1 MANFNLNK
9 IVLGGRLTAD
19 PELRQT
25 NSGVMVTSVGIAVNR
40 RFQSRDDSG
49 AQQTDFFNL
58 VAWRG
63 MAEFITKYFHKG
75 SSICVVGS
83 VQVRNWTDGQGTKR
97 TSVDVQVDE
106 AYFVDSK
113 SESQYTAPA
122 GDVPYATPQAG
133 SDAKFEVLPDEED
146 LPF

>member
-9 IVLGGRLTAD
+9 ITLGGRLTAE

-25 NSGVMVTSVGIAVNR
+25 NSGVMVTSVGLAVNR
-40 RFQSRDDSG
+40 RFANREDAG

-63 MAEFITKYFHKG
+63 MAEFISKYFHKG

-83 VQVRNWTDGQGTKR
+83 VQIRNWTDSQGAKR

-113 SESQYTAPA
+113 SEASSYGGAS
-122 GDVPYATPQAG
+122 DVPYQTPSAG
-133 SDAKFEVLPDEED
+133 NDAKFEVLPEEED

>member
-9 IVLGGRLTAD
+9 ITLGGRLTAD

-25 NSGVMVTSVGIAVNR
+25 NSGVMVTSVGLAVNR
-40 RFQSRDDSG
+40 RFANREDAQ

-63 MAEFITKYFHKG
+63 MAEFISKYFRKG

-83 VQVRNWTDGQGTKR
+83 VQVRNWTDGQGQKR

-113 SESQYTAPA
+113 SDSQYSLAN
-122 GDVPYATPQAG
+122 DIPYASSSKDA
-133 SDAKFEVLPDEED
+133 DAKFEPLSDEED

>member
-9 IVLGGRLTAD
+9 ITLGGRLTAN
-19 PELRQT
+19 PELKQT
-25 NSGVMVTSVGIAVNR
+25 QSGIMVTSVGLAVNR
-40 RFQSRDDSG
+40 RHQSGGD
-49 AQQTDFFNL
+49 QQTDFFNL

-63 MAEFITKYFHKG
+63 MAEFITKYFRKG

-83 VQVRNWTDGQGTKR
+83 VQIRNYTDNQGNKR

-113 SESQYTAPA
+113 NETTEELTGGAEELTPNMEVI
-122 GDVPYATPQAG
+122 GD
-133 SDAKFEVLPDEED
+133 DEE

>member
-1 MANFNLNK
+1 MANLNLNK
-9 IVLGGRLTAD
+9 ITLGGRLTAD

-25 NSGVMVTSVGIAVNR
+25 PSGVMVTSVGLAVNR
-40 RFQSRDDSG
+40 RHQSDG
-49 AQQTDFFNL
+49 EQQTDFFNL

-63 MAEFITKYFHKG
+63 TAEFITRYFRKG

-83 VQVRNWTDGQGTKR
+83 VQIRNYSDNQGNKR
-97 TSVDVQVDE
+97 TSVDVVVDE

-113 SESQYTAPA
+113 NETTVSAPA
-122 GDVPYATPQAG
+122 EEYTSTPSTEQR
-133 SDAKFEVLPDEED
+133 FETVDDED

>member
-9 IVLGGRLTAD
+9 ITLGGRLCAD

-25 NSGVMVTSVGIAVNR
+25 QSGVMVTSVSLAVNR
-40 RFQSRDDSG
+40 RHTGEGD
-49 AQQTDFFNL
+49 AQTDFFNL

-63 MAEFITKYFHKG
+63 MAEFISKYFRKG

-83 VQVRNWTDGQGTKR
+83 LQVRNYTDKNNEKR
-97 TSVDVQVDE
+97 TSVDVHVDE

-113 SESQYTAPA
+113 NEADTYTPPADTPTFSE
-122 GDVPYATPQAG
+122 VPE
-133 SDAKFEVLPDEED
+133 DED

>member
-9 IVLGGRLTAD
+9 ITLGGRLTAD

-40 RFQSRDDSG
+40 RFANREDAQ

-63 MAEFITKYFHKG
+63 MAEFISKYFHKG

-83 VQVRNWTDGQGTKR
+83 VQIRNYTDSQGAKR
-97 TSVDVQVDE
+97 TSVDVVVDE

-113 SESQYTAPA
+113 SEAASYSAS
-122 GDVPYATPQAG
+122 GDVPYSTPAQE
-133 SDAKFEVLPDEED
+133 SKFEIVPEEED

>member
-9 IVLGGRLTAD
+9 ITLGGRLTAE

-25 NSGVMVTSVGIAVNR
+25 PSGVMVTSVGLAVNR
-40 RFQSRDDSG
+40 RYTG
-49 AQQTDFFNL
+49 EGEQQTDFFNL

-63 MAEFITKYFHKG
+63 TAEFISKYFRKG

-83 VQVRNWTDGQGTKR
+83 VQVRNWSDTQGAKR
-97 TSVDVQVDE
+97 TSVDVVVDE

-113 SESQYTAPA
+113 SDNVNMAQYEET
-122 GDVPYATPQAG
+122 Y
-133 SDAKFEVLPDEED
+133 SDNAASDTNDDD

>member
-9 IVLGGRLTAD
+9 ITLGGRLTAD

-25 NSGVMVTSVGIAVNR
+25 QSGVMVTSVGLAVNR
-40 RFQSRDDSG
+40 RHQNEG
-49 AQQTDFFNL
+49 EQQTDFFNL

-63 MAEFITKYFHKG
+63 MAEFITKYFRKG
-75 SSICVVGS
+75 SSICVIGS
-83 VQVRNWTDGQGTKR
+83 VQIRNYTDNQGNKR
-97 TSVDVQVDE
+97 TSVDVSVDE

-113 SESQYTAPA
+113 NDSTYAPTEEIPAPSSEQN
-122 GDVPYATPQAG
+122 
-133 SDAKFEVLPDEED
+133 FEILTDED

>member
-1 MANFNLNK
+1 MANLNLNK
-9 IVLGGRLTAD
+9 ITLGGRLTAD

-25 NSGVMVTSVGIAVNR
+25 PSGVMVTSVGLAVNR
-40 RFQSRDDSG
+40 RHQSDG
-49 AQQTDFFNL
+49 EQHTDFFNL

-63 MAEFITKYFHKG
+63 TAEFITRYFRKG

-83 VQVRNWTDGQGTKR
+83 VQIRNYTDNQGNKR
-97 TSVDVQVDE
+97 TSVDVVVDE

-113 SESQYTAPA
+113 NETTVSAPA
-122 GDVPYATPQAG
+122 EEYTPTPSTEQR
-133 SDAKFEVLPDEED
+133 FETVDDED

>member
-9 IVLGGRLTAD
+9 ITLGGRLTAD

-25 NSGVMVTSVGIAVNR
+25 NSGVMVTSVGLAVNR
-40 RFQSRDDSG
+40 RFANREDSQ

-63 MAEFITKYFHKG
+63 MAEFISKYFRKG

-83 VQVRNWTDGQGTKR
+83 VQVRNWTDGQGQKR

-113 SESQYTAPA
+113 SDSQYSLAN
-122 GDVPYATPQAG
+122 DVPYASSSKE
-133 SDAKFEVLPDEED
+133 SDAKFEPLPDEED

>member
-9 IVLGGRLTAD
+9 ITLGGRLTAD

-25 NSGVMVTSVGIAVNR
+25 NSGVMVTSVGLAVNR
-40 RFQSRDDSG
+40 RFANREDAQ

-63 MAEFITKYFHKG
+63 MAEFISKYFRKG

-83 VQVRNWTDGQGTKR
+83 VQVRNWTDGQGQKR

-113 SESQYTAPA
+113 SDSQYSLAN
-122 GDVPYATPQAG
+122 DIPYA
-133 SDAKFEVLPDEED
+133 SSSKDVDAKFEPLSDEED

>member
-9 IVLGGRLTAD
+9 ITLGGRLTAD

-40 RFQSRDDSG
+40 RFANRDDSQ

-63 MAEFITKYFHKG
+63 MAEFI
-75 SSICVVGS
+75 S
-83 VQVRNWTDGQGTKR
+83 
-97 TSVDVQVDE
+97 
-106 AYFVDSK
+106 
-113 SESQYTAPA
+113 
-122 GDVPYATPQAG
+122 
-133 SDAKFEVLPDEED
+133 
-146 LPF
+146 

>member
-9 IVLGGRLTAD
+9 ITLGGRLTAD

-25 NSGVMVTSVGIAVNR
+25 NSGVMVTSVGLAVNR
-40 RFQSRDDSG
+40 RFANREDNQ

-63 MAEFITKYFHKG
+63 MAEFISKYFHKG

-83 VQVRNWTDGQGTKR
+83 VQIRNWTDSQGTKR

-113 SESQYTAPA
+113 SESSAYSGAN
-122 GDVPYATPQAG
+122 DVPYQTPSAG
-133 SDAKFEVLPDEED
+133 AANFEVLPEEED

>member
-9 IVLGGRLTAD
+9 ITLGGRLTAD

-40 RFQSRDDSG
+40 RFANRDDSQ

-63 MAEFITKYFHKG
+63 MAEFISKYFHKG

-83 VQVRNWTDGQGTKR
+83 VQVRNYTDSQGAKR
-97 TSVDVQVDE
+97 TAVDVVVDE

-113 SESQYTAPA
+113 SESSSYTAA
-122 GDVPYATPQAG
+122 GDVPYSTPAQE
-133 SDAKFEVLPDEED
+133 SKFEVVPE
-146 LPF
+146 

>member
-9 IVLGGRLTAD
+9 ITLGGRLTAD

-25 NSGVMVTSVGIAVNR
+25 NSGVMVTSVGLAVNR
-40 RFQSRDDSG
+40 RFANREDAQ

-63 MAEFITKYFHKG
+63 MAEFISKYFRKG

-83 VQVRNWTDGQGTKR
+83 VQVRNWTDGQGQKR

-113 SESQYTAPA
+113 SDSQYSLAN
-122 GDVPYATPQAG
+122 DVPYASSSKE
-133 SDAKFEVLPDEED
+133 SDAKFEPLPDEED

>member
-9 IVLGGRLTAD
+9 ITLGGRLTAT

-25 NSGVMVTSVGIAVNR
+25 QSGTMVTSVGLAVNR
-40 RFQSRDDSG
+40 RPGSDG
-49 AQQTDFFNL
+49 KTVTDFFNL

-63 MAEFITKYFHKG
+63 MAEFISKYFHKG
-75 SSICVVGS
+75 SSICVTGS
-83 VQVRNWTDGQGTKR
+83 VQIRNWTDKNGAER
-97 TSVDVQVDE
+97 TSVDVNVDE

-113 SESQYTAPA
+113 DEASSPIEAAEAPA
-122 GDVPYATPQAG
+122 
-133 SDAKFEVLPDEED
+133 DAPSFTELPPDED

>member
-9 IVLGGRLTAD
+9 VMLGGRLTAD

-25 NSGVMVTSVGIAVNR
+25 NSGVMVTSVGLAVNR
-40 RFQSRDDSG
+40 RFANREDAQ

-63 MAEFITKYFHKG
+63 MAEFISKYFRKG

-83 VQVRNWTDGQGTKR
+83 VQVRNWTDGQGQKR

-113 SESQYTAPA
+113 SDSQYSLAN
-122 GDVPYATPQAG
+122 DVPYASSSKE
-133 SDAKFEVLPDEED
+133 SDAKFEPLPDEED

>member
-9 IVLGGRLTAD
+9 ITLGGRLTAD

-25 NSGVMVTSVGIAVNR
+25 PSGVMVTSVGLAVNR
-40 RFQSRDDSG
+40 RFANREDAQ

-63 MAEFITKYFHKG
+63 TAEFITRYFRKG

-83 VQVRNWTDGQGTKR
+83 VQVRNYTDNQGNKR
-97 TSVDVQVDE
+97 TSVDVVVDE

-113 SESQYTAPA
+113 NETTVSAPA
-122 GDVPYATPQAG
+122 EEYTPTPSTEQR
-133 SDAKFEVLPDEED
+133 FETVDDED

>member
-9 IVLGGRLTAD
+9 ITLGGRLTAD
-19 PELRQT
+19 PELKQT
-25 NSGVMVTSVGIAVNR
+25 NSGVMVTSVGLAVNR
-40 RFQSRDDSG
+40 RYVNRDDSQ

-63 MAEFITKYFHKG
+63 MAEFISKYFHKG
-75 SSICVVGS
+75 SSICVIGS
-83 VQVRNWTDGQGTKR
+83 VQVRNYVDSQGAKR
-97 TSVDVQVDE
+97 TAVDVVVDE

-113 SESQYTAPA
+113 SESSYGAS
-122 GDVPYATPQAG
+122 GNVPYSTPAQE
-133 SDAKFEVLPDEED
+133 SKFEVVPEEDD

>member
-9 IVLGGRLTAD
+9 ITLGGRLTAD

-25 NSGVMVTSVGIAVNR
+25 QSGVMVTSVGLAVNR
-40 RFQSRDDSG
+40 RYTG
-49 AQQTDFFNL
+49 EGEQQTDFFNL

-63 MAEFITKYFHKG
+63 MAEFITKYFRKG
-75 SSICVVGS
+75 SSICVIGS
-83 VQVRNWTDGQGTKR
+83 VQIRNYTDTQGIKR
-97 TSVDVQVDE
+97 TSVDVVADE

-113 SESQYTAPA
+113 SDNAVREETY
-122 GDVPYATPQAG
+122 
-133 SDAKFEVLPDEED
+133 SDNAASGTNDDD

>member
-1 MANFNLNK
+1 MGANFNLNK
-9 IVLGGRLTAD
+9 ITLGGRLTAD

-25 NSGVMVTSVGIAVNR
+25 PSGVMVTSVGLAVNR
-40 RFQSRDDSG
+40 RHQSDG
-49 AQQTDFFNL
+49 EQQTDFFNL

-63 MAEFITKYFHKG
+63 TAEFITRYFRKG

-83 VQVRNWTDGQGTKR
+83 VQVRNYTDNQGNKR

-113 SESQYTAPA
+113 NETTVSAPA
-122 GDVPYATPQAG
+122 EEYTPTPSTGQR
-133 SDAKFEVLPDEED
+133 FETVDDED

>member
-9 IVLGGRLTAD
+9 ITLGGRLTAD

-25 NSGVMVTSVGIAVNR
+25 NSGVMVTSVGLAVNR
-40 RFQSRDDSG
+40 RFANREDSQ

-63 MAEFITKYFHKG
+63 MAEFISKYFRKG

-83 VQVRNWTDGQGTKR
+83 VQVRNWTDGQGQKR

-113 SESQYTAPA
+113 SDSQYSLAN
-122 GDVPYATPQAG
+122 DIPYASSSKDA
-133 SDAKFEVLPDEED
+133 DAKFEPLSDEED

>member
-9 IVLGGRLTAD
+9 ITLGGRLTAD

-25 NSGVMVTSVGIAVNR
+25 NSGVMVTSVGLAVNR
-40 RFQSRDDSG
+40 RFANREDSQ

-63 MAEFITKYFHKG
+63 MAEFISKYFRKG

-83 VQVRNWTDGQGTKR
+83 VQVRNWTDGQGQKR

-113 SESQYTAPA
+113 SDSQYSLAN
-122 GDVPYATPQAG
+122 DVPYASSSKDTGAN
-133 SDAKFEVLPDEED
+133 FEVLPDEED

>member
-9 IVLGGRLTAD
+9 ITLGGRLTAD

-25 NSGVMVTSVGIAVNR
+25 NSGVMVTSVGLAVNR
-40 RFQSRDDSG
+40 RFANREDAQ

-63 MAEFITKYFHKG
+63 MAEFISKYFHKG

-83 VQVRNWTDGQGTKR
+83 VQVRNYTDSQGAKR
-97 TSVDVQVDE
+97 TSVDVVVDE

-113 SESQYTAPA
+113 SEASSYSAS
-122 GDVPYATPQAG
+122 GDVPYSTPAQE
-133 SDAKFEVLPDEED
+133 SKFEIVPEDED

>member
-9 IVLGGRLTAD
+9 ITLGGRLTAD

-25 NSGVMVTSVGIAVNR
+25 NSGVMVTSVGLAVNR
-40 RFQSRDDSG
+40 RYANRDDAQ

-63 MAEFITKYFHKG
+63 MAEFISKYFRKG

-83 VQVRNWTDGQGTKR
+83 VQVRNWTDAQNNKR

-113 SESQYTAPA
+113 SDSSYSA
-122 GDVPYATPQAG
+122 GSDVPYSSAPD
-133 SDAKFEVLPDEED
+133 SKFEVVPDEED

>member
-9 IVLGGRLTAD
+9 ITLGGRLTAD

-25 NSGVMVTSVGIAVNR
+25 NSGVMVTSVGLAVNR
-40 RFQSRDDSG
+40 RFANREDAQ

-63 MAEFITKYFHKG
+63 MAEFISKYFHKG

-83 VQVRNWTDGQGTKR
+83 VQIRNYTDSQGAKR
-97 TSVDVQVDE
+97 TSVDVVVYE

-113 SESQYTAPA
+113 SESSSYGAS
-122 GDVPYATPQAG
+122 GDVPYSTPAQE
-133 SDAKFEVLPDEED
+133 SKFEVVPEEED

>member
-9 IVLGGRLTAD
+9 ITLGGRLTAG
-19 PELRQT
+19 PELKQT
-25 NSGVMVTSVGIAVNR
+25 NSGIMVTSVGLAVNR
-40 RFQSRDDSG
+40 RYQG
-49 AQQTDFFNL
+49 EGEKQTDFFNL

-63 MAEFITKYFHKG
+63 MAEFISKYFKKG

-83 VQVRNWTDGQGTKR
+83 VQIRNYTDNQGNKR

-106 AYFVDSK
+106 AYFVDGKNDTHEASA
-113 SESQYTAPA
+113 EAPE
-122 GDVPYATPQAG
+122 
-133 SDAKFEVLPDEED
+133 FEALPEDED

>member
-1 MANFNLNK
+1 MANLNLNK
-9 IVLGGRLTAD
+9 ITLGGRLTAD

-25 NSGVMVTSVGIAVNR
+25 PSGVMVTSVGLAVNR
-40 RFQSRDDSG
+40 RHQSDG
-49 AQQTDFFNL
+49 EQQTDFFNL

-63 MAEFITKYFHKG
+63 MAEFITRYFRKG

-83 VQVRNWTDGQGTKR
+83 VQVRNYTDNQGNKR
-97 TSVDVQVDE
+97 TSVDVVVDE

-113 SESQYTAPA
+113 NETTVAEPAEEYTP
-122 GDVPYATPQAG
+122 TPSTEQR
-133 SDAKFEVLPDEED
+133 FETVDDED

>member
-9 IVLGGRLTAD
+9 ITLGGRLTAE

-25 NSGVMVTSVGIAVNR
+25 NSGVMVTSVGLAVN
-40 RFQSRDDSG
+40 SRYVNREDSQ

-63 MAEFITKYFHKG
+63 MAEFISKYVHKG
-75 SSICVVGS
+75 SSICVVGC
-83 VQVRNWTDGQGTKR
+83 VQVRNWTDTQGNKR

-113 SESQYTAPA
+113 SEASSYSPA
-122 GDVPYATPQAG
+122 GDVPYAS
-133 SDAKFEVLPDEED
+133 SDANSNFDVIPDEED

>member
-9 IVLGGRLTAD
+9 ITLGGRLTAD

-25 NSGVMVTSVGIAVNR
+25 QSGVMVTSVGLAVNR
-40 RFQSRDDSG
+40 KHQSEG
-49 AQQTDFFNL
+49 EKQTDFFNL

-63 MAEFITKYFHKG
+63 MAEFISKYFRKG
-75 SSICVVGS
+75 SCICVVGS
-83 VQVRNWTDGQGTKR
+83 VQVRSYTDQQGTKR
-97 TSVDVQVDE
+97 TSVDVVVDE

-113 SESQYTAPA
+113 SDTDNTFAPGEVTP
-122 GDVPYATPQAG
+122 GDAP
-133 SDAKFEVLPDEED
+133 SFEVLPDDQD

>member
-9 IVLGGRLTAD
+9 IILGGRLTAD

-25 NSGVMVTSVGIAVNR
+25 NSGVMVTSVGLAVNR
-40 RFQSRDDSG
+40 RFAGRDDQ

-63 MAEFITKYFHKG
+63 TAEFISKYFHKG
-75 SSICVVGS
+75 SSICIVGS
-83 VQVRNWTDGQGTKR
+83 VQIRNYTDSQGAKR
-97 TSVDVQVDE
+97 TAFDVVVDE

-113 SESQYTAPA
+113 SESSTYGVP
-122 GDVPYATPQAG
+122 GDVPYSTPAQE
-133 SDAKFEVLPDEED
+133 SKFEVLPDDED

>member
-9 IVLGGRLTAD
+9 ITLGGRLTAD

-25 NSGVMVTSVGIAVNR
+25 NSGVMVTSVGLAVNR
-40 RFQSRDDSG
+40 RFANREDAQ

-63 MAEFITKYFHKG
+63 MAEFISKYFRKG

-83 VQVRNWTDGQGTKR
+83 VQVRNWTDGQGQKR

-113 SESQYTAPA
+113 SDSQYSLAN
-122 GDVPYATPQAG
+122 DVPYASSSKEA
-133 SDAKFEVLPDEED
+133 DAKFEPLPDEED

>member
-9 IVLGGRLTAD
+9 ITLGGRLTAD

-25 NSGVMVTSVGIAVNR
+25 NSGVMVTSVGLAVNR
-40 RFQSRDDSG
+40 RYTNREDAQ

-63 MAEFITKYFHKG
+63 MAEFISKYFHKG

-83 VQVRNWTDGQGTKR
+83 VQIRNWTDNNNQKR

-113 SESQYTAPA
+113 SESPQYSG
-122 GDVPYATPQAG
+122 GDMPYASSSKDSAG
-133 SDAKFEVLPDEED
+133 AKFEVLPDEED

>member
-9 IVLGGRLTAD
+9 ITLGGRLTAD

-25 NSGVMVTSVGIAVNR
+25 NSGVMVTSVGLAVNR
-40 RFQSRDDSG
+40 RYANRDDAQ

-63 MAEFITKYFHKG
+63 MAEFISKYFRKG

-83 VQVRNWTDGQGTKR
+83 VQVRNWTDAQNNKR

-113 SESQYTAPA
+113 SDSSYGQGA
-122 GDVPYATPQAG
+122 DVPYASPAAE
-133 SDAKFEVLPDEED
+133 SKFDIVADDED